1 MAGKN
6 KLKFAL
12 SGDVELD
19 LKLREIAS
27 DAGPRS
33 INNAMRKALREA
45 IKTIVLPAVVSNLR
59 RNNNTGFLLSQL
71 RIKAG
76 KRSRNKIR
84 ISVGF
89 PDPLFQG
96 DTYYAGFIEFGTKE
110 RTVKSTK
117 QKVGRVVADSF
128 LRASLYPNANK
139 ILALVRQ
146 RMAEFVS
153 SLNAAA

>member
-19 LKLREIAS
+19 LKLREIAAE
-27 DAGPRS
+27 DGPRS
-33 INNAMRKALREA
+33 INAAMRKALRA
-45 IKTIVLPAVVSNLR
+45 AMKTIVMPAVIANLR
-59 RNNNTGFLLSQL
+59 RNNNTGFLMSQV

-76 KRSRNKIR
+76 RRSRNKIR

-96 DTYYAGFIEFGTKE
+96 DTYYAGFIEFGTKV
-110 RTVKSTK
+110 RTVKKTR
-117 QKVGRVVADSF
+117 QKVGYIKADSF
-128 LRASLYPNANK
+128 LRAALYPNANK
-139 ILALVRQ
+139 ILALVREHMTAFIAKQ
-146 RMAEFVS
+146 
-153 SLNAAA
+153 NAAA